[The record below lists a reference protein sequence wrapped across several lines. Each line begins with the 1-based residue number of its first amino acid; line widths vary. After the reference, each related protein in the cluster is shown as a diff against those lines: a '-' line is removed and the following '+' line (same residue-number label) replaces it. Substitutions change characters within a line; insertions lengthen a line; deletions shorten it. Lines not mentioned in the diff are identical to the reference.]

1 MGEAGSDRE
10 PAFFYFRSGI
20 FAACSNQNLMR
31 LGQLARKLALRPSQI
46 VDYLAT
52 KKIFPD
58 EGSNARLSDAETKLV
73 VLQFAPERLNEI
85 MTVEEMSI
93 DPISL
98 PDAVLEAPVLAPV
111 KEEVIEMAKPSLLEV
126 VEEKTEIEVIKAPKV
141 ELSGLKVL
149 GKIELPEPKK
159 KITPV
164 AETSDAATKQEEKAE
179 QSPVTEKKQRRTQ
192 PREPRREYT
201 PRPVRN
207 PIAVQREE
215 QARKEE
221 QKRKARVERE
231 KEKRTQY
238 YLQRVKTGQPT
249 KAAKIVSEPTE
260 SFSFKEEKPAPKT
273 WFGKFLRW
281 LNT

>member
-1 MGEAGSDRE
+1 
-10 PAFFYFRSGI
+10 
-20 FAACSNQNLMR
+20 MR

-46 VDYLAT
+46 VDYLAS
-52 KKIFPD
+52 KQIFPD
-58 EGSNARLSDAETKLV
+58 EGSNARLSDEVTERVILH
-73 VLQFAPERLNEI
+73 FAPGRLNEI
-85 MTVEEMSI
+85 MAVEEKITETMAM
-93 DPISL
+93 P
-98 PDAVLEAPVLAPV
+98 EPVQEVPV
-111 KEEVIEMAKPSLLEV
+111 ITNVEEVIEVEATPIPVMEAI
-126 VEEKTEIEVIKAPKV
+126 EEKPEVEVIKAPKV

-159 KITPV
+159 KTVVP
-164 AETSDAATKQEEKAE
+164 ESQEGTVEPTQVEGEKI
-179 QSPVTEKKQRRTQ
+179 PVTEKRQRR
-192 PREPRREYT
+192 PEPRVNTQRRDNY
-201 PRPVRN
+201 PQRPARN

-221 QKRKARVERE
+221 EKRKAKLERE

-249 KAAKIVSEPTE
+249 KAAKMVDEPTE
-260 SFSFKEEKPAPKT
+260 SLSLKEEKPAPKT

>member
-1 MGEAGSDRE
+1 
-10 PAFFYFRSGI
+10 
-20 FAACSNQNLMR
+20 MR

-52 KKIFPD
+52 KQIFPD
-58 EGSNARLSDAETKLV
+58 EGSNARLSDEVTERVILH
-73 VLQFAPERLNEI
+73 FAPARLNEI
-85 MTVEEMSI
+85 MAVDEKNAEHEVTPEPAHEESVITQEQEEVVAMEAT
-93 DPISL
+93 P
-98 PDAVLEAPVLAPV
+98 APVI
-111 KEEVIEMAKPSLLEV
+111 EVTGEKP
-126 VEEKTEIEVIKAPKV
+126 EVIKSPKV

-159 KITPV
+159 KTAPV
-164 AETSDAATKQEEKAE
+164 NESAEGTVAATEGEAEKNQA
-179 QSPVTEKKQRRTQ
+179 TEKRQRRPE
-192 PREPRREYT
+192 PREKNTQRRDNYPQRT
-201 PRPVRN
+201 ARN
-207 PIAVQREE
+207 PVVVQREE

-221 QKRKARVERE
+221 EKKKAKLERE

-249 KAAKIVSEPTE
+249 KPAKMIDEPTE
-260 SFSFKEEKPAPKT
+260 SISLKEEKPAPRN

>member
-1 MGEAGSDRE
+1 
-10 PAFFYFRSGI
+10 
-20 FAACSNQNLMR
+20 MR

-52 KKIFPD
+52 QQIFPD
-58 EGSNARLSDAETKLV
+58 EGSNARLSDEVTERVILH
-73 VLQFAPERLNEI
+73 FAPARLNEI
-85 MTVEEMSI
+85 MVPEEKNSETILPPASVQEEEPVAVKTEEIATVEITPS
-93 DPISL
+93 PAISV
-98 PDAVLEAPVLAPV
+98 AQ
-111 KEEVIEMAKPSLLEV
+111 
-126 VEEKTEIEVIKAPKV
+126 EKSEIEVIKAPKV

-159 KITPV
+159 KV
-164 AETSDAATKQEEKAE
+164 AAETESPESTEGVEEEGKQI
-179 QSPVTEKKQRRTQ
+179 PVTEKKSRRSEPRAQTQ
-192 PREPRREYT
+192 PRREYT
-201 PRPVRN
+201 ARPARN
-207 PIAVQREE
+207 PIALQREE

-221 QKRKARVERE
+221 EKRKARLERE

-260 SFSFKEEKPAPKT
+260 SFSLKEEKPAPKT
-273 WFGKFLRW
+273 WLGKFLRW

>member
-1 MGEAGSDRE
+1 
-10 PAFFYFRSGI
+10 
-20 FAACSNQNLMR
+20 MR

-52 KKIFPD
+52 KQIFPD
-58 EGSNARLSDAETKLV
+58 EGSNARLSDEVTERV
-73 VLQFAPERLNEI
+73 VMHFAPERLNEI
-85 MTVEEMSI
+85 M
-93 DPISL
+93 
-98 PDAVLEAPVLAPV
+98 A
-111 KEEVIEMAKPSLLEV
+111 
-126 VEEKTEIEVIKAPKV
+126 VEEKSPEPLAPPAPANEEPVTTQAVEEVVAVEAASPPMMEVTEEKPEVEIIKAPKV

-159 KITPV
+159 KTAPV
-164 AETSDAATKQEEKAE
+164 TELPEGTVVTTEGEAENIPA
-179 QSPVTEKKQRRTQ
+179 TEKKQRRL
-192 PREPRREYT
+192 EPRVNTQRRDNY
-201 PRPVRN
+201 PQRPARN

-221 QKRKARVERE
+221 EKRKAKLERE

-249 KAAKIVSEPTE
+249 RAAKMVDEPTE
-260 SFSFKEEKPAPKT
+260 SLSLKEEKPAPKT